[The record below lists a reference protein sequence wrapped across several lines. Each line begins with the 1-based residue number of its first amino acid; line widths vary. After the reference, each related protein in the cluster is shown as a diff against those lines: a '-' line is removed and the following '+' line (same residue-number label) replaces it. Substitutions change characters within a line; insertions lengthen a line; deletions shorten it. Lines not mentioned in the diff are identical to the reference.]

1 MTAALAHPLSRQ
13 GFATSATIHPNLGT
27 AALVEEALKRGEG
40 RLTKDGALLVD
51 TGKFTGRSVKDKY
64 RRSRCDDRNHDQLG
78 RDQPADVARALG
90 GAEGRFPLRA

>member
-1 MTAALAHPLSRQ
+1 MTAALAHPLSAQ
-13 GFATSATIHPNLGT
+13 GFETTADIHANLGS

-64 RRSRCDDRNHDQLG
+64 IV
-78 RDQPADVARALG
+78 RDATT
-90 GAEGRFPLRA
+90 E